1 MRHSIPALTCLLA
14 ALPAFAEAPRPQPL
28 LPEQLQWQSPP
39 QVPGAQI
46 GWMLGAE
53 KAAAPYVFRVKLMP
67 GAKAFPHTHPD
78 ERVTT
83 VLSGTLYVGFGTVF
97 DEATAVAIPTGAV
110 YVAPASQP
118 HYVWAK
124 DGMVSYQETGIG
136 PTGTVPVK

>member
-1 MRHSIPALTCLLA
+1 
-14 ALPAFAEAPRPQPL
+14 
-28 LPEQLQWQSPP
+28 
-39 QVPGAQI
+39 
-46 GWMLGAE
+46 MLGAE

-97 DEATAVAIPTGAV
+97 DEATAVAIPAGAV

-124 DGMVSYQETGIG
+124 DGMVSYQETGVG